1 MVARTRPIRA
11 LLVQL
16 GIVSLVGMPYAV
28 LMPIFAAQ
36 ILHSGPRGL
45 GTLMGATGV
54 GALLGALTLAMRQ
67 GVRGLG
73 RWIAYSTASFGIGL
87 IVFALSRWF
96 WLSVLLLVPVGFAF
110 IVQMAASNTLI
121 QSMVPDELRGRVM
134 SVYSMMFMGMAPLGA
149 LSAGALASHLGAPLT
164 VILGGVVCI
173 ACGVVFRLSLPALR
187 PMLRELIL
195 AQQVAGGDPA
205 SGAPLG

>member
-1 MVARTRPIRA
+1 
-11 LLVQL
+11 
-16 GIVSLVGMPYAV
+16 MPYAV

-54 GALLGALTLAMRQ
+54 GALLGAFMLAMRQ

-73 RWIAYSTASFGIGL
+73 RWIAYSTAAFGIGL
-87 IVFALSRWF
+87 ILFALSRWF

-164 VILGGVVCI
+164 VILGGVVSI
-173 ACGVVFRLSLPALR
+173 ACGGVFWLNLPGLR
-187 PMLRELIL
+187 PMVRELIL
-195 AQQVAGGDPA
+195 AQQSAGGDPA
-205 SGAPLG
+205 TYSN